1 MSERAVV
8 LFSGGLDST
17 TLLYSLRAEG
27 FEVLPLVVNYGQK
40 HVQEM
45 RSASRI
51 AEALSVPLTRALL
64 NAALQPI
71 FAGAESSQVG
81 SRVEVPKGH
90 YESESMKLTIV
101 PNRNMLLIAVAG
113 AFAVSRKANVVAYA
127 AHAGDHAIYPD
138 CRQEFV
144 ESCARTLHIAT
155 DVELLA
161 PFAGI
166 SKTEIVRRGAKLQ
179 VPFEFTYSCY
189 EGGLAHCGLCGT
201 CFERR
206 EAFRDAGV
214 PDPTEYAPIALK
226 EI

>member
-1 MSERAVV
+1 
-8 LFSGGLDST
+8 
-17 TLLYSLRAEG
+17 
-27 FEVLPLVVNYGQK
+27 
-40 HVQEM
+40 
-45 RSASRI
+45 
-51 AEALSVPLTRALL
+51 
-64 NAALQPI
+64 
-71 FAGAESSQVG
+71 
-81 SRVEVPKGH
+81 
-90 YESESMKLTIV
+90 MKLTIV

-144 ESCARTLHIAT
+144 ESCARTLHLAT

-161 PFAGI
+161 PFASI
-166 SKTEIVRRGAKLQ
+166 SKTEIVRRGAKLD

-189 EGGLAHCGLCGT
+189 EGGLAHCGACGT